1 MARIITA
8 WMRQT
13 DTIWGSFQWIAG
25 KAQMEQEIRFRLKH
39 GNLLIG

>member
-13 DTIWGSFQWIAG
+13 DTIWGSFQWTVG
-25 KAQMEQEIRFRLKH
+25 KAQMGQEIQFLLKH
-39 GNLLIG
+39 EIQLIF

>member
-1 MARIITA
+1 MERIITA

-13 DTIWGSFQWIAG
+13 DTIWGSFQWTAG
-25 KAQMEQEIRFRLKH
+25 KEQMVQAIRFRLKH